1 MNLWNT
7 IGIGFKEIWAH
18 KFRSLLTMLGII
30 LGVASLVAMSAM
42 VKGME
47 NGLKESLEEAGG
59 LKAIRIEYEDDLP
72 LHQRHRFA
80 EATGVTMH
88 DVYALQHSAP
98 LAKRITPLIEV
109 WGFRRGALA
118 RYGGKR
124 ARPFKFA
131 GTWPDILTHEQHEI
145 GHGRMFNEV
154 DDDEARSVCVIG
166 TEIRDDLFGSPEKL
180 GREEI
185 PIGKTIVVNGQPLT
199 IIGMFRHYQSESY
212 RKKKEALKRENAAL
226 EAAGQPPKDT
236 RLRDD
241 IIFRIKNDSIY
252 IPLNTMLL
260 KFRTDVNARAGAD
273 ARLTTLK
280 MEIDDVEHL
289 EPALQQAYNV
299 LMFTHNGL
307 EDFQFRTREDDAGEI
322 KTAITDARTSGGII
336 ATISLLVGGIGI
348 MNIMLASISERV
360 REIGLRKA
368 VGATTTDVFVQI
380 LVEST
385 VIAMLGGIAGL
396 VASMGLIDILRNVTP
411 ESNDPTLTITPMAIA
426 FACSVTIGV
435 LAGLFP
441 AIKASR
447 LHPIQALRYD

>member
-7 IGIGFKEIWAH
+7 IGIGFREIWAH

-30 LGVASLVAMSAM
+30 LGVSSLVAMSAM

-47 NGLKESLEEAGG
+47 NGLKEALEEAGG

-72 LHQRHRFA
+72 IHQRHRFA

-88 DVYALQHSAP
+88 DVYALQQSAP

-109 WGFRRGALA
+109 WGFRRAALA
-118 RYGGKR
+118 RYGGER
-124 ARPFKFA
+124 CRPLKFA
-131 GTWPDILTHEQHEI
+131 GTWPDILTLEQHQI
-145 GHGRMFNEV
+145 AHGRMFNEF
-154 DDDEARSVCVIG
+154 DDEEARSVCVIG
-166 TEIRDDLFGSPEKL
+166 TEIRDDLFGSPKDL

-185 PIGKTIVVNGQPLT
+185 PIGKTIVVNSQPLT
-199 IIGMFRHYQSESY
+199 IIGMFEHYQSESH
-212 RKKKEALKRENAAL
+212 RKKKEALARENAAL
-226 EAAGQPPKDT
+226 AAAGKPLKNP

-241 IIFRIKNDSIY
+241 IIYRIKNDSIY

-280 MEIDDVEHL
+280 MEIDDVELL
-289 EPALQQAYNV
+289 ESALQQAYNV
-299 LMFTHNGL
+299 LMFTHKGL

-322 KTAITDARTSGGII
+322 KTAIQDARTSGGII
-336 ATISLLVGGIGI
+336 AAISLLVGGIGI

-396 VASMGLIDILRNVTP
+396 IASIGLIDLLRNVTP
-411 ESNDPTLTITPMAIA
+411 ESNDPMVTFAPMAIA
-426 FACSVTIGV
+426 FTCSVAIGV
-435 LAGLFP
+435 VAGLFP
-441 AIKASR
+441 AVKASR

>member
-30 LGVASLVAMSAM
+30 LGVSSLVAMSAM
-42 VKGME
+42 VTGME
-47 NGLKESLEEAGG
+47 NGLKEALEEAGG

-88 DVYALQHSAP
+88 DVYALQQSAP
-98 LAKRITPLIEV
+98 LAKRITPMIEV
-109 WGFRRGALA
+109 WGFRRAALA
-118 RYGGKR
+118 RHGGR
-124 ARPFKFA
+124 RSRPLKFA
-131 GTWPDILTHEQHEI
+131 GTWPDIVKLEEHRI
-145 GHGRMFNEV
+145 AHGRMFNEF
-154 DDDEARSVCVIG
+154 DDEEARSVCVIG

-180 GREEI
+180 GREEV
-185 PIGKTIVVNGQPLT
+185 PIGRTIVVNNQPLT
-199 IIGMFRHYQSESY
+199 IIGMFEHYQSANY
-212 RKKKEALKRENAAL
+212 RRKKEALERENAAL
-226 EAAGQPPKDT
+226 EAAGKPPKNT

-241 IIFRIKNDSIY
+241 IIYRIKNDSIY

-280 MEIDDVEHL
+280 MEIDDVELL

-307 EDFQFRTREDDAGEI
+307 EDFEFRTREDDAGNI
-322 KTAITDARTSGGII
+322 RTAITDARTSGGII
-336 ATISLLVGGIGI
+336 AAISLLVGGIGI

-385 VIAMLGGIAGL
+385 VIAMLGGLAGL
-396 VASMGLIDILRNVTP
+396 ATSMGLIDVLRNVTP
-411 ESNDPTLTITPMAIA
+411 ESNDPIVTVTPMAIA
-426 FACSVTIGV
+426 FACSVTIGI
-435 LAGLFP
+435 LAGLIP
-441 AIKASR
+441 AFKASR

>member
-7 IGIGFKEIWAH
+7 ITTGFREILAH

-30 LGVASLVAMSAM
+30 LGVSSLVAMSAM

-59 LKAIRIEYEDDLP
+59 LRNIRIEYEDDLP
-72 LHQRHRFA
+72 LYQRHLFDQ
-80 EATGVTMH
+80 ATGVTMH
-88 DVYALQHSAP
+88 DVYALKESAP
-98 LAKRITPLIEV
+98 LAKRITPLIEI

-118 RYGGKR
+118 RFGGKR
-124 ARPFKFA
+124 TRPFKFA
-131 GTWPDILTHEQHEI
+131 GTWPDILSIEQHEI
-145 GHGRMFNEV
+145 AHGRMFNEV
-154 DDDEARSVCVIG
+154 DDEEARSVCVIG

-185 PIGKTIVVNGQPLT
+185 PIGKTIVVNSQPLT
-199 IIGMFRHYQSESY
+199 IIGMFDHYQSESF
-212 RKKKEALKRENAAL
+212 RKKKDALEKENLAL
-226 EAAGQPPKDT
+226 EAAGKE
-236 RLRDD
+236 RKKGNLRDD
-241 IIFRIKNDSIY
+241 LIFRLKNKSIY

-273 ARLTTLK
+273 ARLTTLV
-280 MEIDDVEHL
+280 MEIDDVQQL
-289 EPALQQAYNV
+289 DAALQQARNV
-299 LMFTHNGL
+299 LMFTHKGI
-307 EDFQFRTREDDAGEI
+307 EDFAFRTREDDAGEI
-322 KTAITDARTSGGII
+322 TKSIAEARSSGGLI
-336 ATISLLVGGIGI
+336 AAISLLVGGIGI

-368 VGATTTDVFVQI
+368 VGATTADVFVQI

-385 VIAMLGGIAGL
+385 VIAILGGLLGL
-396 VASMGLIDILRNVTP
+396 FASIGLIDILRSVTP
-411 ESNDPTLTITPMAIA
+411 ESNDPVVSFAPMAIA
-426 FACSVTIGV
+426 FSCSVSVGV

-447 LHPIQALRYD
+447 LHPIQALRFG

>member
-30 LGVASLVAMSAM
+30 LGVSSLVAMSAM

-47 NGLKESLEEAGG
+47 NGLKEALEEAGG

-72 LHQRHRFA
+72 LHQRHRYA

-88 DVYALQHSAP
+88 DVYALQQSAP
-98 LAKRITPLIEV
+98 LAKRITPLIEM
-109 WGFRRGALA
+109 WGFRRAALVSH
-118 RYGGKR
+118 RGR
-124 ARPFKFA
+124 RCRPLKFA
-131 GTWPDILTHEQHEI
+131 GTWPDILTVEEHEI
-145 GHGRMFNEV
+145 AHGRMFNEF

-166 TEIRDDLFGSPEKL
+166 TEVRDDLFGSPEKL

-185 PIGKTIVVNGQPLT
+185 PLGKTIVVNGQPLT
-199 IIGMFRHYQSESY
+199 VIGMFKHYQSEAF
-212 RKKKEALKRENAAL
+212 RKKKEALERENAAL
-226 EAAGQPPKDT
+226 AAAGKPPRT
-236 RLRDD
+236 PRMRDD
-241 IIFRIKNDSIY
+241 IIYRIKNDSVY

-260 KFRTDVNARAGAD
+260 KFRTDANARAGAD

-299 LMFTHNGL
+299 LMFTHKGIQ
-307 EDFQFRTREDDAGEI
+307 DFEFRTREDDAGEI
-322 KTAITDARTSGGII
+322 RTAITDARTSGGII
-336 ATISLLVGGIGI
+336 AAISLLVGGIGI

-396 VASMGLIDILRNVTP
+396 VASMGLIDLLRNVTP
-411 ESNDPTLTITPMAIA
+411 ESNDPTLTVTPMAIA
-426 FACSVTIGV
+426 FTCSVAIGV

-441 AIKASR
+441 AVKASR

>member
-18 KFRSLLTMLGII
+18 KVRSLLTMLGII
-30 LGVASLVAMSAM
+30 LGVSSLVAMSAM

-47 NGLKESLEEAGG
+47 NGLKEALEEAGG

-72 LHQRHRFA
+72 IHQRHRFA

-88 DVYALQHSAP
+88 DVYALQQSAP

-109 WGFRRGALA
+109 WGFRRAALA
-118 RYGGKR
+118 RYGGER
-124 ARPFKFA
+124 CRPLKFA
-131 GTWPDILTHEQHEI
+131 GAWPDILTLEQHRI
-145 GHGRMFNEV
+145 AHGRMFNEF
-154 DDDEARSVCVIG
+154 DDEEARSVCVIG
-166 TEIRDDLFGSPEKL
+166 TDIRDDLFGSPEKL

-185 PIGKTIVVNGQPLT
+185 PLGKTIVVNSQPLT
-199 IIGMFRHYQSESY
+199 IIGMFERYQSESY
-212 RKKKEALKRENAAL
+212 RKKKEALARDNAVL
-226 EAAGQPPKDT
+226 EAAGKPPKNT

-241 IIFRIKNDSIY
+241 IIYRIKNDSIY

-280 MEIDDVEHL
+280 MEIDDVALL

-307 EDFQFRTREDDAGEI
+307 EDFEFRTREDDAGEI
-322 KTAITDARTSGGII
+322 KTAIKDARTSGGII
-336 ATISLLVGGIGI
+336 AAISLLVGGIGI

-396 VASMGLIDILRNVTP
+396 IASMGLIDILRNVTP
-411 ESNDPTLTITPMAIA
+411 EANDPMMTFTPMAIA
-426 FACSVTIGV
+426 FTCSVTIGV